1 MAIAD
6 YILLGIALIA
16 FIIGCK
22 KGLLKRITGFLAW
35 VGSVTLTSIL
45 HQPVLEFLLDS
56 NNSIN
61 INSVLTNFN
70 DKISTWFIEK
80 SPIFAESLV
89 GKNESIIK
97 SALSEAGIPGF
108 LHSHFIDGLNEAIN
122 SGVDYTLASYFANI
136 VSAFICSIIVYLALF
151 LLIFL
156 VLRLIAHFIDKL
168 RDVFAISLIDG
179 VLGGLFSVLKFAFVV
194 CLIFLILSMIGGT
207 NADSNFYQFIS
218 SYLGF
223 DTEGTGI
230 CEYIYFENP
239 ILKLISMISFD
250 ELIDKILGF

>member
-6 YILLGIALIA
+6 YIFLGIALIA

-35 VGSVTLTSIL
+35 VGSIVLTSIL

-56 NNSIN
+56 QNAIN
-61 INSVLTNFN
+61 INSILANFN
-70 DKISTWFIEK
+70 DKIAKWFIEK
-80 SPIFAESLV
+80 SPLFSESLV
-89 GKNESIIK
+89 GKNETVIEG
-97 SALSEAGIPGF
+97 ALIEAGIPGF
-108 LHSHFIDGLNEAIN
+108 LHGHFIDGLNEAIE
-122 SGVDYTLASYFANI
+122 SGADYTLASYFANI
-136 VSAFICSIIVYLALF
+136 VSAFICSIIVYLVLF

-156 VLRLIAHFIDKL
+156 VFRLIAHYIDKL

-194 CLIFLILSMIGGT
+194 CLIFLVLSMIVGT
-207 NADSNFYQFIS
+207 NADSNIYNFLS

-223 DTEGTGI
+223 DNEGMGI
-230 CEYIYFENP
+230 CKYIYFENP
-239 ILKLISMISFD
+239 LLKLISMISFD
-250 ELIDKILGF
+250 ELIDKILGL